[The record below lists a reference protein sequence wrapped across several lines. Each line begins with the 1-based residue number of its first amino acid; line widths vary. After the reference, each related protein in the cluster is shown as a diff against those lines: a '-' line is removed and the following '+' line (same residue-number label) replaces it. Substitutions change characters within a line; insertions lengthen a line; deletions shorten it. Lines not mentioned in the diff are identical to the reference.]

1 MLHFA
6 LLFPLVVVVAMIALA
21 VARRGPFRALHI
33 SSAAAASAEATN
45 RRLRLRNVGA
55 IAATVACATLLTVA
69 GLIGSITTERQEP
82 LDALHLLLLT
92 PILTAVTAVAF
103 FAFLPAFPEESASRT
118 ADLTRRTPLTFGPRS
133 VFVAPVAAAALL
145 AFLIVLLGA
154 VADPDGRMLS
164 YSPDVAKM
172 GGGGGTFPGLVYG
185 IPLLVG
191 MVLLA
196 GVLIVALK
204 RIASAPRPTD
214 ASLREA
220 DSTVRLLGIRVV
232 TKTATS
238 ALLVTAGSVC
248 ILAGNT
254 AESINRG
261 TSVDGRG
268 NPIPADATMQAIG
281 TLGTIAL
288 WLGVALVAAAIAFVV
303 GAIGDATRK
312 PFEIAPVAEVL
323 A

>member
-1 MLHFA
+1 MLYFA

-21 VARRGPFRALHI
+21 VAKRGPFRALYI

-45 RRLRLRNVGA
+45 SRVRLRNVSA
-55 IAATVACATLLTVA
+55 IAAALACATLLTVA
-69 GLIGSITTERQEP
+69 GLLGSITTERQEP

-103 FAFLPAFPEESASRT
+103 FAFLPAFREDSASRA
-118 ADLTRRTPLTFGPRS
+118 ADLTERTPLTFSPRS

-164 YSPDVAKM
+164 YSPDVAEM
-172 GGGGGTFPGLVYG
+172 GGGGGSFPGFVYG
-185 IPLLVG
+185 IPLLIGV
-191 MVLLA
+191 VLLA

-204 RIASAPRPTD
+204 RTASAPRPTD
-214 ASLREA
+214 TSLREA

-238 ALLVTAGSVC
+238 ALLVTAGSLC

>member
-1 MLHFA
+1 MLYFA

-21 VARRGPFRALHI
+21 VNRRGPFRALYI
-33 SSAAAASAEATN
+33 SSAAAASAETTN
-45 RRLRLRNVGA
+45 RRVRLRNVSA
-55 IAATVACATLLTVA
+55 IAAAVACATFLTVA
-69 GLIGSITTERQEP
+69 GLLGSITTERQEP
-82 LDALHLLLLT
+82 LDALQLLLLT
-92 PILTAVTAVAF
+92 PILTAVTTVAF
-103 FAFLPAFPEESASRT
+103 FAFVPTFREDSASRT
-118 ADLTRRTPLTFGPRS
+118 ADLIRRTPLTFGSRS

-145 AFLIVLLGA
+145 AFLIVLFGA

-172 GGGGGTFPGLVYG
+172 GGGGGSFPGFAYG

-191 MVLLA
+191 VALLA
-196 GVLIVALK
+196 GVLVVSLK

-214 ASLREA
+214 TSLREA

-232 TKTATS
+232 TKTATC
-238 ALLVTAGSVC
+238 ALLVSAGSLCVF
-248 ILAGNT
+248 AGNT
-254 AESINRG
+254 AGSINRG
-261 TSVDGRG
+261 TSTDGRG
-268 NPIPADATMQAIG
+268 NAIPADATMQAIG

-288 WLGVALVAAAIAFVV
+288 WLGVALVAAAIAFIV
-303 GAIGDATRK
+303 GAVGDATRK